1 MLVTEDIGEG
11 QHVTG
16 DLGKIVDFD
25 KDGDPEIFFDAWN
38 KTFNKYR
45 VVLKKMKVIS
55 GAEASR
61 LRKNSFHVGCAV
73 VLTEDTTDGKHM
85 KGNTG
90 KIVGFDEDGDPE
102 IFFDAWNK
110 TFKKYRVILKK
121 LRAVTMM
128 EEEEKRKRGACA

>member
-1 MLVTEDIGEG
+1 MSTNFHVGCTVLVTEDIGEG

-38 KTFNKYR
+38 KTFKKYR

-61 LRKNSFHVGCAV
+61 LR
-73 VLTEDTTDGKHM
+73 E
-85 KGNTG
+85 
-90 KIVGFDEDGDPE
+90 
-102 IFFDAWNK
+102 
-110 TFKKYRVILKK
+110 RVRYLRK
-121 LRAVTMM
+121 L
-128 EEEEKRKRGACA
+128 